1 MSSSQQVTAKIYA
14 FPAWPKAKTQAARL
28 ARLEAEARS
37 YPTIEYG
44 SGWYHDQA
52 IAEANRKGRH

>member
-1 MSSSQQVTAKIYA
+1 MSSSQQTTAKIYA
-14 FPAWPKAKTQAARL
+14 FPSWPKARTDATRL
-28 ARLEAEARS
+28 ARLEAEARLH
-37 YPTIEYG
+37 PTIEYG